1 MGTEALRLRI
11 TSAMLCY
18 VIIPT
23 KEQNIGTYEFVMLNS
38 KYLQGL
44 SVHTFMQIK
53 KATIRQ

>member
-23 KEQNIGTYEFVMLNS
+23 EEQNIGTYEFVMLNLRV
-38 KYLQGL
+38 KLILLFRYT
-44 SVHTFMQIK
+44 V
-53 KATIRQ
+53 TIV